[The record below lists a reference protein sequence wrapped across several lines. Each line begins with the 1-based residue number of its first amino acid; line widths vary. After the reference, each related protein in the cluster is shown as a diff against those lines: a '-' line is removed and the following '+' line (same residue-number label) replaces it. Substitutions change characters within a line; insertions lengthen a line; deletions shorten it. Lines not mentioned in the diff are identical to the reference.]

1 MAYNLNATEMVYD
14 FIVEKIR
21 SNEWP
26 PGSRIWSEA
35 ELCRETGV
43 SRTAV
48 RQAVEKLSALSVL
61 SKVHG
66 SGTFVM
72 SAQTSSLSGMPF
84 FQLEQQDILAL
95 LEFRQYFEV
104 GNVQMYIERADEND
118 IASLEQNYIEMCENR
133 HNQETFF
140 QLDNEFHNMIAEGSK
155 NTYSIK
161 VADAFLEAMASAQWG
176 LYVNL
181 GPDIGVEYHKVI
193 LEHIKNRDK
202 ELASIFMKRHME
214 ANIMALRQK
223 MNHSPQEV

>member
-14 FIVEKIR
+14 FIVDKIR
-21 SNEWP
+21 TNEWP
-26 PGSRIWSEA
+26 PGSRIWSES

-66 SGTFVM
+66 SGTFVT

-84 FQLEQQDILAL
+84 FQLEHQDILDL
-95 LEFRQYFEV
+95 LEFRLHFEI
-104 GNVQMYIERADEND
+104 GNVEMFIERANVDD
-118 IASLEQNYIEMCENR
+118 IRRLEENYIAMCENAGNKALFY
-133 HNQETFF
+133 H
-140 QLDNEFHNMIAEGSK
+140 LDNEFHNMIAKGSK
-155 NTYSIK
+155 NYFSIK
-161 VADAFLEAMASAQWG
+161 VALSFFEAMESAQHG

-181 GPDIGVEYHKVI
+181 GPQRGIEFHQLI

-202 ELASIFMKRHME
+202 ELATLFMKRHIE
-214 ANIMALRQK
+214 ENARALREKLAAQK
-223 MNHSPQEV
+223 NL